1 MPSWF
6 RRKEPEPD
14 PAAIFTDLRDMVL
27 LEPPPDP
34 GSWSALME
42 MGTEDGVA
50 SVVAVSD
57 GTTSLYT
64 STGGGLIGA
73 GDHASVAAANQAF
86 LAAIE
91 GSRSAIPVT
100 DGYPLPGAG
109 EIRFSVRWPDGT
121 RGSAVAEDEA
131 LAAGDHPLSE
141 AFAAGHD
148 VISAMREVDE
158 RSG

>member
-6 RRKEPEPD
+6 RRKKDEPD

-27 LEPPPDP
+27 LEALPDP
-34 GSWSALME
+34 EGWAALME
-42 MGTEDGVA
+42 MGTEGGVA

-73 GDHASVAAANQAF
+73 GEHASVAAANQAF

-91 GSRSAIPVT
+91 EARAAIPVT
-100 DGYPLPGAG
+100 DTYPLPGDG

-121 RGSAVAEDEA
+121 RGSAGAEDEA
-131 LAAGDHPLSE
+131 LAAGDHPLSA

-158 RSG
+158 RAR